1 MYPQLKAKPK
11 DVTVIPH
18 QLYSNV
24 WMKKQLL
31 GVRQSQAGVDP
42 AVACD
47 QPKHRRVENNVAR
60 LSSHTD
66 RHAQGPPFF
75 FLKDYILCYTIT
87 SSYDPKYSVITI
99 NMTSKQKSTLV
110 WFSATESIHI
120 Q

>member
-47 QPKHRRVENNVAR
+47 QPKHRHVENNVAR

-75 FLKDYILCYTIT
+75 RIIFCVTP
-87 SSYDPKYSVITI
+87 SPVA
-99 NMTSKQKSTLV
+99 MTQN
-110 WFSATESIHI
+110 I
-120 Q
+120 QLSP

>member
-60 LSSHTD
+60 LSSHT
-66 RHAQGPPFF
+66 PFF
-75 FLKDYILCYTIT
+75 FKDYILCYTIT